1 LIFYQVFKRRTINN
15 KNEPDEIAT
24 SHRSLLAMTDLV
36 DEIFTL
42 KGTRRII
49 GKRRRG
55 GEGEMEREGEK
66 KKRTT
71 LRMTD
76 FFVIA

>member
-24 SHRSLLAMTDLV
+24 SHRSFLAMTDWV

-49 GKRRRG
+49 GKRR
-55 GEGEMEREGEK
+55 
-66 KKRTT
+66 
-71 LRMTD
+71 
-76 FFVIA
+76 